1 MADAGRETTV
11 VANLVLAVVQQAALA
26 DQVAAQREA
35 IASARG
41 VLDLLKKRQA
51 LGAVGA
57 SDIAVQETQLATA
70 ETALPALE
78 RSQLHQQAL
87 IAALL
92 GVAPGTALP
101 TLPKLSEL
109 HLPAD
114 LPVSVPSVLVAGGPM
129 CARLRPRCRVRRPM

>member
-1 MADAGRETTV
+1 
-11 VANLVLAVVQQAALA
+11 
-26 DQVAAQREA
+26 
-35 IASARG
+35 
-41 VLDLLKKRQA
+41 
-51 LGAVGA
+51 
-57 SDIAVQETQLATA
+57 
-70 ETALPALE
+70 LPALE

-114 LPVSVPSVLVAGGPM
+114 LPVSVPSVLVAERPDVRAAQAAMQGAAADVGSAIA
-129 CARLRPRCRVRRPM
+129 ARLPALSLAANVGGQGRPSRRCSRAAICSGR